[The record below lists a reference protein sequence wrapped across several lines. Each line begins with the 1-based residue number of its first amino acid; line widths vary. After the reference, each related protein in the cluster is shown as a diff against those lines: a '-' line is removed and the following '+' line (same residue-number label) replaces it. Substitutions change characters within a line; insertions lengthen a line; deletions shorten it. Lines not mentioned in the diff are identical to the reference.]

1 LLASLPR
8 SLLASRAVTAA
19 PAARAEASLAEV
31 AVLSGVGKAFGK
43 RDVLRG
49 VDLAAT
55 PGKITV
61 VLGGSGSGKSTMLRI
76 LLGLEPYEA
85 GSVRLFGHEVK
96 ALGRETYRE
105 LMMQVGM
112 LFQFGALFDSMTVGE
127 NVGFALEYVQH
138 LPKDQIRERIR
149 ENLLMVGLRNVEDL
163 YPAELSGGMRKRVAL
178 ARAIAHK
185 PRFLCVDEPTTGL
198 DPIMSDTINELILQM
213 RDRLGATVL
222 CITHDLTAAFK
233 IADRIAYLF
242 QGKMLFDGTP
252 DEIRSCDDPI
262 VRQFI
267 SGSAH
272 GPIAGA

>member
-1 LLASLPR
+1 
-8 SLLASRAVTAA
+8 VTAS
-19 PAARAEASLAEV
+19 PAAASPASAEASSEV
-31 AVLSGVGKAFGK
+31 AALSGIWKAFGK
-43 RDVLRG
+43 RAVLKG
-49 VDLAAT
+49 VDLEAA
-55 PGKITV
+55 PGEITV

-76 LLGLEPYEA
+76 LLGLESYDR
-85 GSVRLFGHEVK
+85 GSARLFGQEVRG
-96 ALGRETYRE
+96 LGRDEYRE
-105 LMMQVGM
+105 RMMQVGM

-127 NVGFALEYVQH
+127 NVGFALKYVQGR
-138 LPKDQIRERIR
+138 PDDEIRELCR
-149 ENLLMVGLRNVEDL
+149 ENLLMVGLKNVEDL
-163 YPAELSGGMRKRVAL
+163 YPAELSGGMKKRVAL

-242 QGKMLFDGTP
+242 QGKVIFQGTP
-252 DEIRSCDDPI
+252 EETRACEDPV

-272 GPIAGA
+272 GPIAGT

>member
-1 LLASLPR
+1 VLAGVQKSFG
-8 SLLASRAVTAA
+8 SR
-19 PAARAEASLAEV
+19 EI
-31 AVLSGVGKAFGK
+31 
-43 RDVLRG
+43 LRG
-49 VDLAAT
+49 VDLAAA

-61 VLGGSGSGKSTMLRI
+61 VLGGSGSGKSTMIRI
-76 LLGLEPYEA
+76 LLGLEPYET
-85 GSVRLFGHEVK
+85 GSVRLFGREVK
-96 ALGRETYRE
+96 KLGRDEYRE

-112 LFQFGALFDSMTVGE
+112 LFQFGALFDSMTVRE

-138 LPKDQIRERIR
+138 LPKDMIRERIR
-149 ENLLMVGLRNVEDL
+149 ENLLMVGLKNVEDL
-163 YPAELSGGMRKRVAL
+163 YPSELSGGMRKRVAL

-242 QGKMLFDGTP
+242 QGKMLFHGTP
-252 DEIRSCDDPI
+252 EEIRACEDPI

-272 GPIAGA
+272 GPIAGT

>member
-1 LLASLPR
+1 VTAPPAAS
-8 SLLASRAVTAA
+8 AATAHAAAA
-19 PAARAEASLAEV
+19 PAADEV
-31 AVLSGVGKAFGK
+31 AVLSAVHKKFGK

-49 VDLAAT
+49 VDLAAA

-76 LLGLEPYEA
+76 LLGLEGYDA
-85 GSVRLFGHEVK
+85 GSARLFGHEVK
-96 ALGRETYRE
+96 KLSRDDYRE
-105 LMMQVGM
+105 LMLKVGM

-138 LPKDQIRERIR
+138 LPRAEIRDRIR

-163 YPAELSGGMRKRVAL
+163 YPAELSGGMKKRVAL
-178 ARAIAHK
+178 ARAIAHN
-185 PRFLCVDEPTTGL
+185 PRFLAVDEPTTGL

-233 IADRIAYLF
+233 IADRMAYLF
-242 QGKMLFDGTP
+242 QGKILFCGTP
-252 DEIRSCDDPI
+252 DEIRSCEDPI

>member
-1 LLASLPR
+1 VNASP
-8 SLLASRAVTAA
+8 AVRAA
-19 PAARAEASLAEV
+19 PAPSEI
-31 AVLSGVGKAFGK
+31 AVLAGVWKSFGK
-43 RDVLRG
+43 RPVLKG
-49 VDLAAT
+49 VDLEAA
-55 PGKITV
+55 PGEITV
-61 VLGGSGSGKSTMLRI
+61 VLGGSGSGKSTMARI
-76 LLGLEPYEA
+76 LLGLESYDA
-85 GSVRLFGHEVK
+85 GSARLFGCEVK
-96 ALGRETYRE
+96 RLGRDEYRE
-105 LMMQVGM
+105 LMMKVGM

-127 NVGFALEYVQH
+127 NVGFALKHVQH
-138 LPKDQIRERIR
+138 LPDDQIRELCR
-149 ENLLMVGLRNVEDL
+149 ENLLMVGLKNVEDL
-163 YPAELSGGMRKRVAL
+163 YPAQLSGGMRKRVAL

-185 PRFLCVDEPTTGL
+185 PSFLLVDEPTTGL

-242 QGKMLFDGTP
+242 QGKVIFSGTP
-252 DEIRSCDDPI
+252 DEIRACEDPV

>member
-1 LLASLPR
+1 VAS
-8 SLLASRAVTAA
+8 V
-19 PAARAEASLAEV
+19 
-31 AVLSGVGKAFGK
+31 SGLRKAFGDRK
-43 RDVLRG
+43 VLEG
-49 VDLAAT
+49 VDLEVV

-76 LLGLEPYEA
+76 LLGLEGYDA
-85 GSVRLFGHEVK
+85 GSARLFGREVRD
-96 ALGRETYRE
+96 LGREEYRD

-127 NVGFALEYVQH
+127 NVGFALRHVQH
-138 LPKDQIRERIR
+138 LDESEIRERCR
-149 ENLLMVGLRNVEDL
+149 ENLLLVGLKNVEDMM
-163 YPAELSGGMRKRVAL
+163 PSQLSGGMRKRVAL

-185 PRFLCVDEPTTGL
+185 PSFLCVDEPTTGL
-198 DPIMSDTINELILQM
+198 DPIMADTIDELILQLC
-213 RDRLGATVL
+213 DRLGATVL

-233 IADRIAYLF
+233 IADHMAYLF
-242 QGKMLFDGTP
+242 DGKVRFYGTP
-252 DEIRSCDDPI
+252 EEIRACEDPV

>member
-1 LLASLPR
+1 
-8 SLLASRAVTAA
+8 VTAPSSASA
-19 PAARAEASLAEV
+19 PSAAAAAEAPAEV
-31 AVLSGVGKAFGK
+31 AVLSRVQKKFGK
-43 RDVLRG
+43 REVLRG
-49 VDLAAT
+49 VDLTAV

-76 LLGLEPYEA
+76 LLGLESYDG
-85 GSVRLFGHEVK
+85 GSARLFGHEVK
-96 ALGRETYRE
+96 KLSRDDYRE
-105 LMMQVGM
+105 LMLKVGM
-112 LFQFGALFDSMTVGE
+112 LFQFGALFDSMTVGD

-138 LPKDQIRERIR
+138 LPRAEIRERIR

-163 YPAELSGGMRKRVAL
+163 YPAELSGGMKKRVAL
-178 ARAIAHK
+178 ARAIAHN
-185 PRFLCVDEPTTGL
+185 PRFLAVDEPTTGL

-242 QGKMLFDGTP
+242 QGKMLFEGTP
-252 DEIRSCDDPI
+252 EEIRACDDPI

>member
-1 LLASLPR
+1 
-8 SLLASRAVTAA
+8 VTAS
-19 PAARAEASLAEV
+19 PAARSAAESAPDEV
-31 AVLSGVGKAFGK
+31 AVLSGVAKSFGP
-43 RDVLRG
+43 RAVLRG
-49 VDLAAT
+49 VDLGVP

-61 VLGGSGSGKSTMLRI
+61 VLGGSGSGKSTMLRL
-76 LLGLEPYEA
+76 LLGLEAYDA
-85 GSVRLFGHEVK
+85 GSVRLFGREVRQ
-96 ALGRETYRE
+96 LGRDEYRE
-105 LMMQVGM
+105 LMLRVGM
-112 LFQFGALFDSMTVGE
+112 LFQFGALFDSMTVGD
-127 NVGFALEYVQH
+127 NVGFALEHVQH
-138 LPKDQIRERIR
+138 LPEDEIRERIR
-149 ENLLMVGLRNVEDL
+149 ENLLMVGLKNVEDL
-163 YPAELSGGMRKRVAL
+163 YPAQLSGGMRKRVAL

-242 QGKMLFDGTP
+242 QGRILFCGTP
-252 DEIRSCDDPI
+252 DEVRACEDPI

-272 GPIAGA
+272 GPIVGN

>member
-1 LLASLPR
+1 
-8 SLLASRAVTAA
+8 VTAA
-19 PAARAEASLAEV
+19 AIESRADPKASTEV
-31 AVLSGVGKAFGK
+31 AVLAGVEKAFGS
-43 RDVLRG
+43 RSVLRG
-49 VDLAAT
+49 LALEAV

-76 LLGLEPYEA
+76 LLGLESYDG
-85 GSVRLFGHEVK
+85 GSVRLFGREVR
-96 ALGRETYRE
+96 ALRRDEYRE
-105 LMMQVGM
+105 LMLRVGM

-127 NVGFALEYVQH
+127 NVGFALEHVQH
-138 LPKDQIRERIR
+138 LPRADIRERIR
-149 ENLLMVGLRNVEDL
+149 ENLLMVGLKNVEEL
-163 YPAELSGGMRKRVAL
+163 YPSELSGGMRKRVAL

-242 QGKMLFDGTP
+242 QGKILFQGTP
-252 DEIRSCDDPI
+252 DEIRACGDPI

-272 GPIAGA
+272 GPIAGT

>member
-1 LLASLPR
+1 MTASP
-8 SLLASRAVTAA
+8 A
-19 PAARAEASLAEV
+19 AARAVDPASGEV
-31 AVLSGVGKAFGK
+31 AVLSGIEKSFGQ
-43 RDVLRG
+43 RAVLRG
-49 VDLAAT
+49 VELEAA

-76 LLGLEPYEA
+76 LLGLEPYSV
-85 GSVRLFGHEVK
+85 GSARLFGHEVK
-96 ALGRETYRE
+96 SLRRDEYRE
-105 LMMQVGM
+105 LMLRVGM

-127 NVGFALEYVQH
+127 NVGFALEHVQH
-138 LPKDQIRERIR
+138 LPPDQIRERCR
-149 ENLLMVGLRNVEDL
+149 ENLLMVGLKNVEDL
-163 YPAELSGGMRKRVAL
+163 YPSELSGGMRKRVAL

-185 PRFLCVDEPTTGL
+185 PHFLCVDEPTTGL

-222 CITHDLTAAFK
+222 CITHDLTATFK

-242 QGKMLFDGTP
+242 QGKILFSGTP
-252 DEIRSCDDPI
+252 DEIRACADPI